1 MQNAPATRGV
11 MEETNK
17 VVVDNDDGRNR
28 HGFPWGYHFVPKPI
42 ELIGVLDDKRA
53 GRRLPYPP
61 NIFHD
66 VKILDHHPADLYNAY
81 RGHEEAGFIYF
92 FSRRVFP
99 EPRGRRTNP
108 VRAAKG
114 GTWKAS
120 GGGKPVKRHR
130 VDVGVHNTL
139 AFYQKTNN
147 PSGLTEWGMHE
158 YATVIGRNGKV
169 ADLALYR
176 IYKKKKGEK
185 EEEGEGEGEGEEEKA
200 GQNVAPVSN
209 GLSKLEELPSPCPAA
224 STSQAQASVGQAHD
238 YYHQGAFRDATSAL
252 EPGSSWV
259 TLISADSPGQ
269 LHAGCMGQT
278 GSPPAPLT
286 APSLQVTTENCSPI
300 SPLPQLLSL
309 QALSPMSPQ
318 HLAINDF
325 ALADWDNMLLLPPSP
340 PAAFAHGLPTPQ
352 QQDAEYPGPA
362 DSNELLKM
370 LQPPT
375 LPAPDSQGC
384 QDDEFKVWPEM
395 QPATSPCWFPMP
407 GDDELPMLTDEENK
421 LSLDELLAGLRD
433 EAAMSAEKP
442 ATNDQ

>member
-1 MQNAPATRGV
+1 MENVFVDNAPAARGV
-11 MEETNK
+11 MDK
-17 VVVDNDDGRNR
+17 VVDNDDGRNR
-28 HGFPWGYHFVPKPI
+28 HGFPWGYHFVPEPV

-66 VKILDHHPADLYNAY
+66 VKILDYHPADLYDAY

-99 EPRGRRTNP
+99 EPRGLRANP

-120 GGGKPVKRHR
+120 GGGKPVTQHG
-130 VDVGVHNTL
+130 VNVGVHNTL
-139 AFYQKTNN
+139 AFYHKTNHS
-147 PSGLTEWGMHE
+147 SGLTEWGMHE
-158 YATVIGRNGKV
+158 YATIIGPNDKV

-185 EEEGEGEGEGEEEKA
+185 EEEEEKA
-200 GQNVAPVSN
+200 GQNVAAVSN
-209 GLSKLEELPSPCPAA
+209 GLSKLEELPSPRPAA

-238 YYHQGAFRDATSAL
+238 YYHQGAFRDATSAP
-252 EPGSSWV
+252 EPGSWV
-259 TLISADSPGQ
+259 TLTSADSPGQ
-269 LHAGCMGQT
+269 LQAGCMGLT
-278 GSPPAPLT
+278 GSPRAPLM

-300 SPLPQLLSL
+300 SPPPQ
-309 QALSPMSPQ
+309 LSPMSPQ
-318 HLAINDF
+318 HLAVDDF
-325 ALADWDNMLLLPPSP
+325 APADWDNMLLLPPP
-340 PAAFAHGLPTPQ
+340 PAAFAHGLPTLQ

-384 QDDEFKVWPEM
+384 QDDEFKVWREM
-395 QPATSPCWFPMP
+395 QPPMSPCWFPMP
-407 GDDELPMLTDEENK
+407 GDDGLPMLTDEENK

-433 EAAMSAEKP
+433 EAAMSTEEP

>member
-1 MQNAPATRGV
+1 LQ
-11 MEETNK
+11 
-17 VVVDNDDGRNR
+17 
-28 HGFPWGYHFVPKPI
+28 F
-42 ELIGVLDDKRA
+42 
-53 GRRLPYPP
+53 
-61 NIFHD
+61 
-66 VKILDHHPADLYNAY
+66 
-81 RGHEEAGFIYF
+81 
-92 FSRRVFP
+92 
-99 EPRGRRTNP
+99 
-108 VRAAKG
+108 
-114 GTWKAS
+114 
-120 GGGKPVKRHR
+120 
-130 VDVGVHNTL
+130 
-139 AFYQKTNN
+139 
-147 PSGLTEWGMHE
+147 
-158 YATVIGRNGKV
+158 
-169 ADLALYR
+169 ADLALYS

-185 EEEGEGEGEGEEEKA
+185 EKEEEGEEEEKA

-238 YYHQGAFRDATSAL
+238 YYHQGAFPDATSAP

-278 GSPPAPLT
+278 GSPPAPLM

-309 QALSPMSPQ
+309 QALSPMLPQ
-318 HLAINDF
+318 HLAVNDF
-325 ALADWDNMLLLPPSP
+325 ALADWDNMLLLLPPSP
-340 PAAFAHGLPTPQ
+340 PAAFAHGLPTSQ

-395 QPATSPCWFPMP
+395 QPAMSPCWFPMP

-433 EAAMSAEKP
+433 EAAMSVEEP